1 MYSLGNTALTV
12 SILDPVAD
20 QGRFGTRYCTGGYIF
35 QIEDAQRG
43 PLLTGPN
50 YPDYPEGFIPYN
62 GQGIPD
68 AFNLNPLAEPK
79 AGGSTALSVGIG
91 LCDLAQDRVVEF
103 CRWQVEQSA
112 GAIRMRTEQAFQSF
126 AFVLERTVALA
137 GRTVRST
144 ARLNNTGP
152 GAVPLRWFPHPFYPQ
167 PEGDELCRFNVP
179 VSMPD
184 NPGYVQAPSGFIAR
198 KQWPDGRGY
207 YQPLNMEAQSPL
219 VVLQKHPVLGLV
231 AGVCSYVPTFM
242 PIWGNSQT
250 FSWEPY
256 YERMVAAGQTAEWWI
271 DYEF

>member
-1 MYSLGNTALTV
+1 MYTLGNTALTV

-20 QGRFGTRYCTGGYIF
+20 QARFGTRYCTGGYIF
-35 QIEDAQRG
+35 QIDDAQRG

-50 YPDYPEGFIPYN
+50 YPDYAQGFIPYN

-68 AFNLNPLAEPK
+68 AFNLNPLAEAK
-79 AGGSTALSVGIG
+79 AGGPNALIIGIG
-91 LCDLAQDRVVEF
+91 LCDLVQDRVVEF
-103 CRWQVEQSA
+103 CRWQVEQTA
-112 GAIRMRTEQAFQSF
+112 GALSMRTEQAYQSF
-126 AFVLERTVALA
+126 AFTLERTVALA

-144 ARLNNTGP
+144 TRLANTGP

-167 PEGDELCRFNVP
+167 PEGDELVRFNVP

-184 NPGYVQAPSGFIAR
+184 NPGYAQAPSGFIAR
-198 KQWPDGRGY
+198 KNWPDGLGY
-207 YQPLNMEAQSPL
+207 YQPLDLGEPVRL

-231 AGVCSYVPTFM
+231 AGVCSYAATFM